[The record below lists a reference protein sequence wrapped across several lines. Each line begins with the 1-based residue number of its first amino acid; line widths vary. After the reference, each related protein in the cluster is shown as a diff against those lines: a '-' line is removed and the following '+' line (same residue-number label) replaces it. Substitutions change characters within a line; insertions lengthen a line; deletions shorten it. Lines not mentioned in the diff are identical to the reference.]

1 MRKIKIEI
9 INVTNHLKRK
19 LGFDVKDTSE
29 GFIDPKAIEEADA
42 LIETL
47 CAECSQ
53 SIGGF
58 LTQLSEKWRLM
69 QEISEGTDAR
79 ANLSQEIFTLAHEI
93 KDIGA
98 MCGYHL
104 IAHFAESLRD
114 YIDETDLNMEAQV
127 VIIQAHLD
135 AMQLA
140 HKKDIKDDHGPVAAE
155 LKDLVKVA
163 IEKYK

>member
-1 MRKIKIEI
+1 MSKIKVEI
-9 INVTNHLKRK
+9 IKITNHLKRR
-19 LGFDVKDTSE
+19 LGFNPQDDSE
-29 GFIDPKAIEEADA
+29 GFIDPKAITEADK
-42 LIETL
+42 LIEAL

-58 LTQLSEKWRLM
+58 LKQLSEKWNLM
-69 QEISEGTDAR
+69 REISEDTEAR
-79 ANLSQEIFTLAHEI
+79 KTLSQEIFTIAHEI
-93 KDIGA
+93 KDIGS

-114 YIDETDLNMEAQV
+114 YIDETELNMEAQK

-140 HKKDIKDDHGPVAAE
+140 HTKDVKEDDGAVATE
-155 LKDLVKVA
+155 LKQLVKVA